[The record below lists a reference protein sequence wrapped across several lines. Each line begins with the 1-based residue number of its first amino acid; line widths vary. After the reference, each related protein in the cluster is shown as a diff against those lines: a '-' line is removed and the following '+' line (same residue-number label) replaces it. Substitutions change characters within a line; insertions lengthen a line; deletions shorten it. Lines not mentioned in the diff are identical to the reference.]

1 MEKASLDSLP
11 VSQENTRSTEQF
23 DLWLKRALDIGVS
36 GLSLIVLL
44 PFLPFIALLIK
55 LDSDGPIFYR
65 RRVLGMSKSEFDAF
79 KFRTMRVDG
88 DAVLS
93 SMPDLVEQLN
103 RDGKLQE
110 DPRVTRIGYWL
121 RRFSID
127 ELPQLG
133 NVLRGEMSMVGP
145 RMISPPEL
153 VRFGSYAEE
162 LLSVR
167 PGITGLWQVSGR
179 ADLAYEDRVLLN
191 LQYIRTRNIWF
202 DIKILLLTLPAVFL
216 GKGAY

>member
-1 MEKASLDSLP
+1 MEKASLDNRLSP
-11 VSQENTRSTEQF
+11 KDTANSAGDF
-23 DLWLKRALDIGVS
+23 DRGLKRALDIVVS
-36 GLSLIVLL
+36 GLSLLFLI

-55 LDSDGPIFYR
+55 TDSAGPVFYR
-65 RRVLGMSKSEFDAF
+65 RRVLGLNGTQFDAF
-79 KFRTMRVDG
+79 KFRTMRTDG
-88 DAVLS
+88 DTILAAQ
-93 SMPDLVEQLN
+93 PDLLEQLQQ
-103 RDGKLQE
+103 DGKLQT

-153 VRFGSYAEE
+153 VRFGAHADE

-167 PGITGLWQVSGR
+167 PGITGLWQISGR
-179 ADLAYEDRVLLN
+179 ADLPYEDRVLLN
-191 LQYIRTRNIWF
+191 IRYIRTRNIWE
-202 DIKILLLTLPAVFL
+202 DIKILLLTLPAVLF